1 MHERQIWSYEKLLLS
16 FFISVGLA
24 AGKEILSCGSDGLL
38 ILRLIDLISERHYF
52 QGKKEKLSKV
62 RG

>member
-1 MHERQIWSYEKLLLS
+1 MKGKFDHMKS
-16 FFISVGLA
+16 FFFFSFISVGLA